1 MRTSVSIMLMD
12 LYAVMGAISY
22 EALDIVCEDLR
33 RTEKK
38 DYYRTIIKN
47 NFPRGNPIPYSVST
61 KNYLLR
67 KYQDRQNYNRPTKIP
82 FRGLQKIVNQNLR
95 NEIKQRKA
103 ENEKGIKKAFARK
116 IKNKTYHKRNHSKNN
131 NTY

>member
-22 EALDIVCEDLR
+22 EALGIVCEDLR
-33 RTEKK
+33 RTEEKN
-38 DYYRTIIKN
+38 YYRTIIKN
-47 NFPRGNPIPYSVST
+47 NFQQRDQINYSP
-61 KNYLLR
+61 NRDYIR
-67 KYQDRQNYNRPTKIP
+67 KYQDRQNYNRPTKMP

-95 NEIKQRKA
+95 KEIKQIKA
-103 ENEKGIKKAFARK
+103 KNEKSIKEAFARK
-116 IKNKTYHKRNHSKNN
+116 IKNKTYYKRNHSKNN